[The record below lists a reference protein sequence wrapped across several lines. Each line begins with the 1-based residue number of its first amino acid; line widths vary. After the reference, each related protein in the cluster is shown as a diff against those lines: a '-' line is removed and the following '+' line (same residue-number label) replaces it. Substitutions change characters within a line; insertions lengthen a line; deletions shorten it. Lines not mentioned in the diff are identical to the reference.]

1 MKTPWIAVMLAA
13 LGAADL
19 ARAQVDF
26 HSAREIG
33 ICALGRIVE
42 VRQGEPDP
50 NPWAIEVTD
59 VRILW
64 RGAACSE
71 TAVKGICVKAPAK
84 VTLSLTTGLG
94 GVLVEPQPGWV
105 GRLALFMVTEYKGAY
120 GVSGFG
126 LPLSPD
132 GKSFVVF
139 ASDQAS
145 TVRSIEQ
152 AAQILD
158 LTDLV
163 AQRRRLK
170 ELAESPTEPLF
181 LRSFAVGEFA
191 WIAREGSRVNPEA
204 RSQLRKWR
212 DDRRFAPELRVYADE
227 ELGDAS
233 PRAYLWS
240 GERLSFLRK
249 LKDAPEA
256 SSEVGRHVARRIEE
270 AERSKASAV
279 PKKE

>member
-1 MKTPWIAVMLAA
+1 MKRLWIAVMLAA
-13 LGAADL
+13 LGAVDL
-19 ARAQVDF
+19 ARAYSL
-26 HSAREIG
+26 HSMGEG
-33 ICALGRIVE
+33 SICALGRIVE
-42 VRQGEPDP
+42 VRQAGP
-50 NPWAIEVTD
+50 NQWAIDVTD

-64 RGAACSE
+64 RGSVSGE
-71 TAVKGICVKAPAK
+71 TAASGICAKAPAK
-84 VTLSLTTGLG
+84 VTLTLHTGVG
-94 GVLVEPQPGWV
+94 GVLVEPQSEWV
-105 GRLALFMVTEYKGAY
+105 GRLALFMVGEYKGLY
-120 GVSGFG
+120 SVQGFP

-145 TVRSIEQ
+145 TVRSIEP
-152 AAQILD
+152 AAQILNV
-158 LTDLV
+158 TDLV

-181 LRSFAVGEFA
+181 LRSFAVGQFA
-191 WIAREGSRVNPEA
+191 WIAHEGPRVNPEA
-204 RSQLRKWR
+204 RSQLLKWR
-212 DDRRFAPELRVYADE
+212 DSRRFVPELRVHVDR
-227 ELGDAS
+227 ELVGAS

-240 GERLSFLRK
+240 GERLGFLRK

-256 SSEVGRHVARRIEE
+256 SSEVRRHVALRIEE